1 MVDNLER
8 IGEILGTVGSPG
20 CFTARRTATA
30 DDLQLE
36 VQGLG
41 QISLPVSR
49 AQAERLCRLARP
61 ARYGRGEKTLL
72 DRRVRDTWE
81 IPRSRVKIDRRR
93 WNRTLLPVLEELR
106 ADLGLADGCRLE
118 AEIHSFLV
126 YGPGQFFLPHQ
137 DSEKADAMV
146 GTLVV
151 TLPASFKGGELVVEH
166 QGEKVV
172 DRGSRRQLSFVAFYA
187 DCRHEVRPVKEGYRL
202 ALTYNWSSRGARP
215 RSQRLPPSPRRS
227 TPSSGACAIISRH
240 HAPPGSIG
248 TRASRRSRRTV
259 WSTSS
264 ITSTPRTASP
274 GSASRGTTARGRLRS
289 GRRRSAAAA
298 SWCSRS
304 PRSMR
309 HGTAWSRAGTSPGAA
324 GTAAGNATR
333 TMSSRRTTPRRTI
346 QTP

>member
-8 IGEILGTVGSPG
+8 IGEILGAVGSPG

-41 QISLPVSR
+41 RLHLPVSR
-49 AQAERLCRLARP
+49 DQAEKLCRLARP

-118 AEIHSFLV
+118 AELHSFLV

-151 TLPASFKGGELVVEH
+151 TLPASFKGGALVVEH

-187 DCRHEVRPVKEGYRL
+187 DCRHEVQPVKEGYRL
-202 ALTYNWSSRGARP
+202 ALTYNLILWPGRRGARATG
-215 RSQRLPPSPRRS
+215 RSPFRTAAVASSAAGWAPSSPILSASGSNGRSPNRAGDTFINGSMPPS
-227 TPSSGACAIISRH
+227 
-240 HAPPGSIG
+240 
-248 TRASRRSRRTV
+248 
-259 WSTSS
+259 
-264 ITSTPRTASP
+264 SP
-274 GSASRGTTARGRLRS
+274 CTTKHGARG
-289 GRRRSAAAA
+289 GR
-298 SWCSRS
+298 
-304 PRSMR
+304 
-309 HGTAWSRAGTSPGAA
+309 
-324 GTAAGNATR
+324 
-333 TMSSRRTTPRRTI
+333 TP
-346 QTP
+346 

>member
-1 MVDNLER
+1 MVDNLKR
-8 IGEILGTVGSPG
+8 IGEILGAVGSPG

-30 DDLQLE
+30 EDLQLE

-41 QISLPVSR
+41 RLHLPVSR

-106 ADLGLADGCRLE
+106 ADLGLADGCRLK
-118 AEIHSFLV
+118 AELHSFLV

-151 TLPASFKGGELVVEH
+151 TLPASFKGGALIVEH

-187 DCRHEVRPVKEGYRL
+187 DCRHEVQPVKEGYRL
-202 ALTYNWSSRGARP
+202 ALTYNLILEGGKTAITAAAAEPATVAWIVGGA
-215 RSQRLPPSPRRS
+215 LFI
-227 TPSSGACAIISRH
+227 AVVA
-240 HAPPGSIG
+240 SIWPAH
-248 TRASRRSRRTV
+248 RASR
-259 WSTSS
+259 
-264 ITSTPRTASP
+264 
-274 GSASRGTTARGRLRS
+274 LRPVQAL
-289 GRRRSAAAA
+289 RFE
-298 SWCSRS
+298 
-304 PRSMR
+304 
-309 HGTAWSRAGTSPGAA
+309 
-324 GTAAGNATR
+324 
-333 TMSSRRTTPRRTI
+333 
-346 QTP
+346 